1 MRKTNNPPFVPMILA
16 VMCSVFIF
24 SCRKQT
30 QEQHP
35 RYVVL
40 SPEVAEILAGLGVA
54 SDIVGVSKECDY
66 PEELASIPKVGNFG
80 MIDREAVIKLTP
92 SIVFTTSLE
101 QDAIASELQKLG
113 YRVESVYPKTLVD
126 MQQQILRLGKM
137 LGKDEAALRLVSD
150 IRSALDSLALINSG
164 KARPRVYIE
173 INRDPLMSVSDN
185 SFVGQL
191 LEAAGGDNVF
201 GTLERDYCRV
211 SPEDVVNAAPDII
224 ICYSQDTMDNIRSR
238 KGWQDIPAIR
248 SGRIY
253 FEKDIDPDLI
263 QRAGPRIV
271 LGLGRLRELY
281 DGAQP
286 GL

>member
-1 MRKTNNPPFVPMILA
+1 MIFALLFGYA
-16 VMCSVFIF
+16 MS
-24 SCRKQT
+24 SCRKQPANK
-30 QEQHP
+30 QA

-40 SPEVAEILAGLGVA
+40 SPEVAEILAGLGVT
-54 SDIVGVSKECDY
+54 SHIVGVSKECDY
-66 PEELASIPKVGNFG
+66 PDELASIPKVGNFG

-137 LGKDEAALRLVSD
+137 LGKDEAALRMVSD

-185 SFVGQL
+185 SFVGSSRRGQYIWH
-191 LEAAGGDNVF
+191 F
-201 GTLERDYCRV
+201 G
-211 SPEDVVNAAPDII
+211 A
-224 ICYSQDTMDNIRSR
+224 
-238 KGWQDIPAIR
+238 
-248 SGRIY
+248 
-253 FEKDIDPDLI
+253 
-263 QRAGPRIV
+263 
-271 LGLGRLRELY
+271 
-281 DGAQP
+281 
-286 GL
+286 